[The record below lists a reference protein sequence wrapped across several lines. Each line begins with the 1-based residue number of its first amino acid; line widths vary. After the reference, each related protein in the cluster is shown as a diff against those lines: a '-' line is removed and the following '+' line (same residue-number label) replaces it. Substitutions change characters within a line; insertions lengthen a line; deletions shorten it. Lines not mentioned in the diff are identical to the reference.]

1 MSNFFAPDPGKL
13 EIIPW
18 YADNEICLQE
28 VRFSISADEWSEFQK
43 SVLFR
48 ELVEY
53 LDSRRIP
60 DKHIDSYEQVCKLE
74 NLELNENSSFRDNRE
89 SLLKQVRRLSRRRRK
104 KQ

>member
-1 MSNFFAPDPGKL
+1 MSNFFAPDSGKL

-53 LDSRRIP
+53 LARSETGKEDIS
-60 DKHIDSYEQVCKLE
+60 
-74 NLELNENSSFRDNRE
+74 
-89 SLLKQVRRLSRRRRK
+89 
-104 KQ
+104 